1 MIQKRPSVPN
11 QRRPKGH
18 MWPVSPKWKSDV
30 QKLMDE
36 QGISRAQLSR
46 LCKTSDAAISD
57 LFNAKTETSRLV
69 PYVHKALGLPP
80 PAMMPIFLEE
90 QRAHLEAV
98 WPNLSED
105 DKRVLVDTALKFAL
119 RNK

>member
-1 MIQKRPSVPN
+1 MLREPLDVPN

-18 MWPVSPKWKSDV
+18 MWPASPQWKADIL
-30 QKLMDE
+30 KLME
-36 QGISRAQLSR
+36 AKRISRAELSR
-46 LCKTSDAAISD
+46 RCKASDAAISI
-57 LFNAKTETSRLV
+57 LFKPETETSRLV

-90 QRAHLEAV
+90 QRAALESV

-105 DKRVLVDTALKFAL
+105 DKRLIVDTAIKFSL
-119 RNK
+119 RK